1 LLLSRDLFEDHTFEA
16 KSKANASVV
25 VGVIR
30 VLIAEIRVTVKV
42 GGSSFGVRV
51 RIRLL
56 FDYSGHI
63 TVYSDFFFMDS
74 PQL

>member
-1 LLLSRDLFEDHTFEA
+1 LLFSRDLFEDHTFEA
-16 KSKANASVV
+16 KSKAKASVV

-30 VLIAEIRVTVKV
+30 VLSAEIRVTVKV
-42 GGSSFGVRV
+42 AGSSFGARV

-56 FDYSGHI
+56 FDYSGHS